1 MRTRKGK
8 EGKTEFYMRLAYSV
22 LLHEI
27 EDEGEK
33 YWIAEIPELPGCK
46 SHGSSV
52 EEAIKNIEEA
62 KREWI
67 EDSLE
72 QGEEVPA
79 PIDRENFGG
88 RILVRMSR
96 SLHRSLSLVA
106 ESERLSLNQLI
117 VTILAKEVG
126 RLSVLTGVEKKLH
139 RIIAKIDDTIEEK
152 GNIFLKGAMGEEKSA
167 MLYEP
172 TPPVVRAL
180 ELIVDEAVRSRAS
193 DIILEPRED
202 RLQVRYSI
210 NNELHDVLSLPIST
224 HPLLISRVKI
234 LANMNIA
241 EHGHQEGKFS
251 MRIRDKDIEMRVVTN
266 LTTYGEIATLS
277 LQQVEPWS
285 NKQREILEGQLSKI
299 LVESQ
304 NSKT

>member
-1 MRTRKGK
+1 MQTRTYKKR
-8 EGKTEFYMRLAYSV
+8 KTEFYMQLSYSV

-27 EDEGEK
+27 EDEEKK

-52 EEAIKNIEEA
+52 EEAVKNIEEA
-62 KREWI
+62 KMEWI

-72 QGEEVPA
+72 QGEEVPT
-79 PIDRENFGG
+79 PIDRDKFGG

-106 ESERLSLNQLI
+106 ESEKLSLNQLL

-126 RLSVLTGVEKKLH
+126 RLGVLIGVEKKLH
-139 RIIAKIDDTIEEK
+139 KLLDKIDDTLEEK
-152 GNIFLKGAMGEEKSA
+152 GNIFLKGAIGEA
-167 MLYEP
+167 
-172 TPPVVRAL
+172 PVVRAL
-180 ELIVDEAVRSRAS
+180 ELIIDEAVKSRAS

-210 NNELHDVLSLPIST
+210 NNELHDILSLPIST
-224 HPLLISRVKI
+224 HPSLISRVKI

-241 EHGHQEGKFS
+241 KHGHQEGKFL

-266 LTTYGEIATLS
+266 LTAYGETATLS
-277 LQQVEPWS
+277 LQQVGLWS
-285 NKQREILEGQLSKI
+285 NKQREILEEQLSKI

>member
-1 MRTRKGK
+1 MQTRTYKKR
-8 EGKTEFYMRLAYSV
+8 KTEFYMQLSYSV

-27 EDEGEK
+27 EDEEKK

-52 EEAIKNIEEA
+52 EEAVKNIEEA
-62 KREWI
+62 KMEWI

-72 QGEEVPA
+72 QGEEVPT
-79 PIDRENFGG
+79 PIDRDKFGG

-106 ESERLSLNQLI
+106 ESEKLSLNQLL

-126 RLSVLTGVEKKLH
+126 RLGVLIGVEKKLH
-139 RIIAKIDDTIEEK
+139 KLLDKIDDTLEEK
-152 GNIFLKGAMGEEKSA
+152 GNIFLKGAIGEEKPA

-172 TPPVVRAL
+172 IPAVVRAL
-180 ELIVDEAVRSRAS
+180 ELIIDEAVKSRAS
-193 DIILEPRED
+193 DIMLEPRED
-202 RLQVRYSI
+202 RLQVRYNI

-224 HPLLISRVKI
+224 YPSLISRVKI
-234 LANMNIA
+234 LANMNIS
-241 EHGHQEGKFS
+241 EHGNQEGKFL

-266 LTTYGEIATLS
+266 LTAYGETATLS
-277 LQQVEPWS
+277 LQEVGLWS